1 MNKDYHNKF
10 APDIWC
16 LFGDIIPCILTF
28 YSYLKMDIII
38 FQFSQNQVTKI
49 SRPELCTHV
58 TFMHRII
65 LILFVVMIVCTFL
78 LIVVE
83 ESSGLTAE
91 QMTRATL
98 VKG

>member
-16 LFGDIIPCILTF
+16 IFGG
-28 YSYLKMDIII
+28 

-49 SRPELCTHV
+49 FRPELCTHV
-58 TFMHRII
+58 TFIHRII
-65 LILFVVMIVCTFL
+65 LILFVVMIVWT

-83 ESSGLTAE
+83 ESSGFTAE
-91 QMTRATL
+91 LTRATP
-98 VKG
+98 VKVENIWIR

>member
-1 MNKDYHNKF
+1 MFIRGYHPLHF
-10 APDIWC
+10 DI
-16 LFGDIIPCILTF
+16 

-58 TFMHRII
+58 TFMHRIL

-83 ESSGLTAE
+83 ECSGLTAE
-91 QMTRATL
+91 QLTRATL

>member
-1 MNKDYHNKF
+1 
-10 APDIWC
+10 
-16 LFGDIIPCILTF
+16 
-28 YSYLKMDIII
+28 MDIIT

-49 SRPELCTHV
+49 SSGPELCTHV
-58 TFMHRII
+58 TLMHRIL

-91 QMTRATL
+91 QLTRATP

>member
-10 APDIWC
+10 ASDIWC
-16 LFGDIIPCILTF
+16 IFRG
-28 YSYLKMDIII
+28 

-58 TFMHRII
+58 TFIHRI
-65 LILFVVMIVCTFL
+65 LLNLFVVMIVWTL
-78 LIVVE
+78 AVVE

-91 QMTRATL
+91 LTRATP
-98 VKG
+98 VKVENIWIR